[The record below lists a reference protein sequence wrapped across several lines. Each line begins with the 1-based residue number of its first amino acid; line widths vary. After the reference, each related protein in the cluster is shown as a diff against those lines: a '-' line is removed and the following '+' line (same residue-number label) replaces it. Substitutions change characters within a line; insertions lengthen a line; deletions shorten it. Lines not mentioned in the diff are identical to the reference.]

1 MSTVGESTWLNF
13 GGVAVTDELV
23 GKGARVLSIG
33 EDFTLD
39 ILEQLVKEKGLRTC
53 YLVAGE
59 SRVWQAVRFAMET
72 PKVVRGVVMVN
83 PCAGGE
89 FEHLLGRLHALRCPV
104 FVVGCQ
110 DPFVEKI
117 LHRIPNSW
125 RLEGGSSENG
135 LKEALSSL
143 PRVPF
148 RFPMK
153 RAAGLAVG

>member
-1 MSTVGESTWLNF
+1 MNTVGQSTWLNF
-13 GGVAVTDELV
+13 GGVTITDELV
-23 GKGARVLSIG
+23 GSENRVLAIG
-33 EDFTLD
+33 KDFTLD

-72 PKVVRGVVMVN
+72 PKVVRGLVMVS
-83 PCAGGE
+83 PREGGE

-104 FVVGCQ
+104 FVVGCR
-110 DPFVEKI
+110 DPFMEKI

-125 RLEGGSSENG
+125 KIEGGASPSE
-135 LKEALSSL
+135 LKEAMSNL

-153 RAAGLAVG
+153 RAAGLAAG